1 MDDVKWEYD
10 LANDEEA
17 EMCAVQKLECR
28 LRVQRLRWSG
38 HVVRREE
45 GQIMRSDG
53 YGSGKRKT

>member
-1 MDDVKWEYD
+1 M
-10 LANDEEA
+10 DEEA